1 MDDFSR
7 DEDAKSAS
15 KLEVRRS
22 YARHRI
28 PHAVFR
34 PEGEESALPG
44 EARSSGE
51 GPSARLGLKVPLA
64 VLVFYILVVVG
75 ATYPRVTMVRDA
87 LPGNGLD
94 PLCHLW
100 VMNWYKSCLAEGKSH
115 VYCPD
120 LQYPTGAPLSN
131 FPSMLFQSL
140 LYIPLSSILKNDVL
154 SYNIV
159 WFLGFVFSGFSVFVL
174 AWTLLRNRLGAT
186 YAGLAGM
193 LCTPMMLHGHGHLEF
208 VYAGSMSLF
217 LAAWVCWVDRPKWPG
232 LLASVGLYAMTA
244 SCAAYFAVFAV
255 VPAVAYVGWRLAGAG
270 RSGAWPW
277 LRQRAWWFA
286 AFLGLAVPALMLIFS
301 DQIWAVSRGIRMHR
315 SLAEYAAYGSPIW
328 GYVLPT
334 RLHPMFAVFPVNVY
348 DPVGYPEV
356 ECAAY
361 LGVVTM
367 LLIGY
372 SAFHRVT
379 FSRSRF
385 WWLAFGGLAVLSMG
399 AYWRVGSHKI
409 PMPGLWLREYV
420 PIFQSIRVPARFNLL
435 VCGIAAVLA
444 GSGLVRL
451 LARFRTPRARGA
463 VFGSAIILLVADM
476 NMVPFSADTIRPT
489 MPACYAWIRAC
500 NPRAALLEVPVIHS
514 GAGLPLTTTCGYW
527 QSSHRMRTSAGYS
540 SFPNGAFDDLL
551 VDDSPISGISLLNPE
566 SLAKPDSLAIGIV
579 PNMSLSD
586 YAWMITTR
594 NRFDYIL
601 LHRWDDMI
609 NERLPAFTRLAALL
623 RGALVF
629 EDANTLVYDG
639 EKLAPLRARLA
650 LRGRL
655 EGLAGTSW
663 SADACR
669 REDRPDRPVH
679 PRIRPLHGPLHRCP
693 LISPSAPGGPPHGR
707 RHARPVGDRSRAGA
721 DLHDPFARTPR
732 RDAHAYPRIRC
743 RGATASRV
751 GPSLVGRPE
760 VQPPSLQARTPGG
773 EPVIA
778 ASTLIVL
785 AELATNVVILSDGF
799 EVMLLPGRVAGWASR
814 KSGPRITTS
823 SPGPSQCGRHPGQFV
838 IRDSSVEWPP
848 HQQLSY

>member
-1 MDDFSR
+1 M
-7 DEDAKSAS
+7 
-15 KLEVRRS
+15 
-22 YARHRI
+22 
-28 PHAVFR
+28 
-34 PEGEESALPG
+34 
-44 EARSSGE
+44 
-51 GPSARLGLKVPLA
+51 KVPLA
-64 VLVFYILVVVG
+64 VLVFYVLVVVG
-75 ATYPRVTMVRDA
+75 ATYPRVTMVRDT

-301 DQIWAVSRGIRMHR
+301 DQIWAVSRGIGMHR

-399 AYWRVGSHKI
+399 AY
-409 PMPGLWLREYV
+409 
-420 PIFQSIRVPARFNLL
+420 
-435 VCGIAAVLA
+435 
-444 GSGLVRL
+444 
-451 LARFRTPRARGA
+451 
-463 VFGSAIILLVADM
+463 
-476 NMVPFSADTIRPT
+476 
-489 MPACYAWIRAC
+489 
-500 NPRAALLEVPVIHS
+500 
-514 GAGLPLTTTCGYW
+514 
-527 QSSHRMRTSAGYS
+527 
-540 SFPNGAFDDLL
+540 
-551 VDDSPISGISLLNPE
+551 
-566 SLAKPDSLAIGIV
+566 
-579 PNMSLSD
+579 
-586 YAWMITTR
+586 
-594 NRFDYIL
+594 
-601 LHRWDDMI
+601 
-609 NERLPAFTRLAALL
+609 
-623 RGALVF
+623 
-629 EDANTLVYDG
+629 
-639 EKLAPLRARLA
+639 
-650 LRGRL
+650 
-655 EGLAGTSW
+655 
-663 SADACR
+663 
-669 REDRPDRPVH
+669 
-679 PRIRPLHGPLHRCP
+679 
-693 LISPSAPGGPPHGR
+693 
-707 RHARPVGDRSRAGA
+707 
-721 DLHDPFARTPR
+721 
-732 RDAHAYPRIRC
+732 
-743 RGATASRV
+743 
-751 GPSLVGRPE
+751 
-760 VQPPSLQARTPGG
+760 
-773 EPVIA
+773 
-778 ASTLIVL
+778 
-785 AELATNVVILSDGF
+785 
-799 EVMLLPGRVAGWASR
+799 
-814 KSGPRITTS
+814 
-823 SPGPSQCGRHPGQFV
+823 
-838 IRDSSVEWPP
+838 
-848 HQQLSY
+848 

>member
-22 YARHRI
+22 YAGHRM

-64 VLVFYILVVVG
+64 VLVFYVLVVVG
-75 ATYPRVTMVRDA
+75 ATYPRVTMVRDT
-87 LPGNGLD
+87 LPGYRID
-94 PLCHLW
+94 PLCHLT

-120 LQYPTGAPLSN
+120 LQYPTGAPLST

-154 SYNIV
+154 SYNII

-301 DQIWAVSRGIRMHR
+301 DQIWAVSRGIGMHR
-315 SLAEYAAYGSPIW
+315 SLAEYAQYGSPIW

-334 RLHPMFAVFPVNVY
+334 RFHPMFAVFPVNVY

-489 MPACYAWIRAC
+489 MPACYAWIRER
-500 NPRAALLEVPVIHS
+500 NPRAALLEAPVVHS
-514 GAGLPLTTTCGYW
+514 ASGVPLTTTCGYW

-639 EKLAPLRARLA
+639 EKLAPLRAPSCSARPAGGSGGNELVRRCVSSRRPAGSPCTSPNPAAPRSSRSMPAHIAIRARWSSARATSRSPGGRSVPGRCGPSRPLRSHSPPGCTRLLSNPMPRSDRVTSGTRPPRGTPESTA
-650 LRGRL
+650 SKSTSSNSGRRTRDRGLDLDRARGSGHERRDPQRRLRG
-655 EGLAGTSW
+655 
-663 SADACR
+663 DAPTR
-669 REDRPDRPVH
+669 
-679 PRIRPLHGPLHRCP
+679 
-693 LISPSAPGGPPHGR
+693 SGGRMGK
-707 RHARPVGDRSRAGA
+707 
-721 DLHDPFARTPR
+721 
-732 RDAHAYPRIRC
+732 
-743 RGATASRV
+743 
-751 GPSLVGRPE
+751 PE
-760 VQPPSLQARTPGG
+760 VRAKNHDVEPRTIPMPS
-773 EPVIA
+773 
-778 ASTLIVL
+778 S
-785 AELATNVVILSDGF
+785 
-799 EVMLLPGRVAGWASR
+799 
-814 KSGPRITTS
+814 SGAV
-823 SPGPSQCGRHPGQFV
+823 RHPGQ
-838 IRDSSVEWPP
+838 
-848 HQQLSY
+848 